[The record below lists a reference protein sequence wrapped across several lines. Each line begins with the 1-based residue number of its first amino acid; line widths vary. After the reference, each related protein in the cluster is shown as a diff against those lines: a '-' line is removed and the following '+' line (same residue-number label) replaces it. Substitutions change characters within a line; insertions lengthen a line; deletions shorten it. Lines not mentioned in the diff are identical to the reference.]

1 MKRIFFCKLQP
12 FLLSSLCLT
21 TNGCSGKTLWRVSS
35 SSSSSFPVFVC
46 FRLSHPSPRQ
56 MLGRQRGPNP
66 GLSPCIRA
74 GFSLQSPSSE
84 RKTSRE
90 YAAEA
95 GGHLCWGAEPKAA
108 FKSCPPPLK
117 LHSSRCGLF
126 LQLHSRDFTTANM
139 QDSLISA
146 SCIRFT
152 KICFPSVWFPW
163 RQHRSK

>member
-108 FKSCPPPLK
+108 CKSCPPP
-117 LHSSRCGLF
+117 SSSTHPDVDSFCSCTAGI
-126 LQLHSRDFTTANM
+126 LQLQTCRT
-139 QDSLISA
+139 
-146 SCIRFT
+146 
-152 KICFPSVWFPW
+152 V
-163 RQHRSK
+163 